1 MDWYIWALIFSLLLF
16 IIAIIGSIARK
27 DWEKG
32 GSYAGMSILLL
43 ALLTV
48 SMLLHSVWLS

>member
-1 MDWYIWALIFSLLLF
+1 MDWYIWALIFSLVLL
-16 IIAIIGSIARK
+16 IIAVIGSVARK

-32 GSYAGMSILLL
+32 GSYVGIGILLL

-48 SMLLHSVWLS
+48 SIFLQSVWLS

>member
-1 MDWYIWALIFSLLLF
+1 MDWYIWALIFSLLFL

-32 GSYAGMSILLL
+32 GSYVGMSILLL
-43 ALLTV
+43 SLLTV
-48 SMLLHSVWLS
+48 SILLHSAWLS